1 MKIFKY
7 ILVVLACHILNGQS
21 LNSLISEKNGFDYER
36 LSRLSN
42 KLDEFSKKG
51 ILPGSVVLI
60 SKNDEIIYHEA
71 FGFSDIDN
79 QIPMKTNSIFR
90 IASQT
95 KFITAAAIIMLQERG
110 ELVITENV
118 SKYIPEFKETFVAKK
133 SDDGYSIEPADR
145 EITIKDLLTHTSG
158 IGYGFGIASE
168 VWEDAGIQ
176 GFYLIDRNE
185 SIVETVKKIAKL
197 PHEAHPGDKYVYGY
211 SSDILGAI
219 VEVVSGNSL
228 DVFLKENL
236 FDPLEMTDT
245 SFYLPYSK
253 KDRLTTV
260 YIYSEDNGLKRA
272 PSVGTFDSQGPHY
285 IDGPK
290 KSFSGGAG
298 LLSTSSD
305 YNKFL
310 LMILNEGKYQD
321 LQILSRKSI
330 EIMTKDNLTDGM
342 FPYAGIGHGLG
353 VQVINNRAKLSVLGS
368 NGELTGGGAYR
379 TEYWVDPQEDLIGI
393 ILVQIREPQYLL
405 RFHDTIKTLIYQA
418 LK

>member
-1 MKIFKY
+1 MYKY
-7 ILVVLACHILNGQS
+7 ILVLLVCNILNGQS
-21 LNSLISEKNGFDYER
+21 LNSISSENNEFDYER
-36 LSRLSN
+36 LSRLSY
-42 KLDEFSKKG
+42 KLDEFSKEG

-95 KFITAAAIIMLQERG
+95 KFVTATAIMMLQERG

-118 SKYIPEFKETFVAKK
+118 SKYIPEFKQTFVAKK

-158 IGYGFGIASE
+158 VGYGFGIASK
-168 VWEDAGIQ
+168 VWEEAGIQ

-197 PHEAHPGDKYVYGY
+197 PHEAHPGDEYVYGY

-228 DVFLKENL
+228 DTFLKENL

-245 SFYLPYSK
+245 SFYLPDSK

-272 PSVGTFDSQGPHY
+272 PYKGTFDSQGSHY

-305 YNKFL
+305 YYNFL
-310 LMILNEGKYQD
+310 LMILNEGKYEN

-330 EIMTKDNLTDGM
+330 EIMTKDNLTEGI
-342 FPYAGIGHGLG
+342 FPYAGMGHGLG
-353 VQVINNRAKLSVLGS
+353 VQVVNNRAKLSVLGS
-368 NGELTGGGAYR
+368 NGELIGGGAYR
-379 TEYWVDPQEDLIGI
+379 TEYWIDSKEDLIGI

>member
-1 MKIFKY
+1 MKIFNY
-7 ILVVLACHILNGQS
+7 ILVLLVCNILNGQS
-21 LNSLISEKNGFDYER
+21 LNSLTLKKNQFDYKR

-95 KFITAAAIIMLQERG
+95 KFITATAIMMLQERG

-158 IGYGFGIASE
+158 VGYGFGIASK
-168 VWEDAGIQ
+168 VWEEAGIQ

-197 PHEAHPGDKYVYGY
+197 PHEAHPGDEYVYGY

-228 DVFLKENL
+228 DTFLKENL

-245 SFYLPYSK
+245 SFYLPDSK
-253 KDRLTTV
+253 KNLLTTV

-272 PSVGTFDSQGPHY
+272 PYKGTFDSQGSHY

-290 KSFSGGAG
+290 KSFVIISI
-298 LLSTSSD
+298 D
-305 YNKFL
+305 FL
-310 LMILNEGKYQD
+310 ERI
-321 LQILSRKSI
+321 
-330 EIMTKDNLTDGM
+330 
-342 FPYAGIGHGLG
+342 
-353 VQVINNRAKLSVLGS
+353 
-368 NGELTGGGAYR
+368 
-379 TEYWVDPQEDLIGI
+379 
-393 ILVQIREPQYLL
+393 
-405 RFHDTIKTLIYQA
+405 
-418 LK
+418 

>member
-7 ILVVLACHILNGQS
+7 ILVVLVCNILNGQS

-60 SKNDEIIYHEA
+60 SKNDKIIYHEA

-95 KFITAAAIIMLQERG
+95 KFITATAIMMLQERG

-158 IGYGFGIASE
+158 VGYGFGIASK
-168 VWEDAGIQ
+168 VWEEAGIQ

-197 PHEAHPGDKYVYGY
+197 PHEAHPGDEYVYGY

-228 DVFLKENL
+228 DTFLKENL

-245 SFYLPYSK
+245 SFYLPDSK
-253 KDRLTTV
+253 KDRLTSV

-272 PSVGTFDSQGPHY
+272 PYKGTFDSQGSHY

-305 YNKFL
+305 YYNFL
-310 LMILNEGKYQD
+310 LMILNEGKYEN

-330 EIMTKDNLTDGM
+330 EIMTKDNLTEGI
-342 FPYAGIGHGLG
+342 FPYAGMGHGLG
-353 VQVINNRAKLSVLGS
+353 VQVVNNRAKLSVLGS
-368 NGELTGGGAYR
+368 NGELIGGGAYR
-379 TEYWVDPQEDLIGI
+379 TEYWIDSQEDLIGI

>member
-7 ILVVLACHILNGQS
+7 IIVVLVCNILNGQS
-21 LNSLISEKNGFDYER
+21 LNSLTSEKNGFDYKR

-60 SKNDEIIYHEA
+60 SKNDKIIYHEA

-95 KFITAAAIIMLQERG
+95 KFITATAIMMLQERG

-158 IGYGFGIASE
+158 VGYGFGIASKA
-168 VWEDAGIQ
+168 WEEAGIQ

-197 PHEAHPGDKYVYGY
+197 PHEAHPGDEYVYGY

-228 DVFLKENL
+228 DTFLKENL

-245 SFYLPYSK
+245 SFYLPDSK

-272 PSVGTFDSQGPHY
+272 PYKGTFDSQGSHY

-305 YNKFL
+305 YYNFL
-310 LMILNEGKYQD
+310 LMILNEGKYEN

-330 EIMTKDNLTDGM
+330 EIMTKDNLTEGV
-342 FPYAGIGHGLG
+342 FPYSGMGHGLG
-353 VQVINNRAKLSVLGS
+353 VQVVNNRAKLSVLGS
-368 NGELTGGGAYR
+368 NGELIGGGAYR
-379 TEYWVDPQEDLIGI
+379 TEYWVDPKEDLIGI

>member
-7 ILVVLACHILNGQS
+7 ILVVLVCNILNGQS
-21 LNSLISEKNGFDYER
+21 LNSVISEKNGFDYER

-60 SKNDEIIYHEA
+60 SKNDKIIYHEA

-95 KFITAAAIIMLQERG
+95 KFITATAIMMLQERG

-158 IGYGFGIASE
+158 VGYGFGIASK
-168 VWEDAGIQ
+168 VWEEAGIQ

-197 PHEAHPGDKYVYGY
+197 PHEAHPGDEYVYGY

-228 DVFLKENL
+228 DTFLKENL

-245 SFYLPYSK
+245 SFYLPDSK

-272 PSVGTFDSQGPHY
+272 PYKGTFDSQGSHY

-305 YNKFL
+305 YYNFL
-310 LMILNEGKYQD
+310 LMILNEGKYEN

-330 EIMTKDNLTDGM
+330 EIMTKDNLTEGI
-342 FPYAGIGHGLG
+342 FPYAGMGHGLG
-353 VQVINNRAKLSVLGS
+353 VQVVNNRAKLSVLGS
-368 NGELTGGGAYR
+368 NGELIGGGAYR
-379 TEYWVDPQEDLIGI
+379 TEYWIDSQEDLIGI

>member
-7 ILVVLACHILNGQS
+7 ILVVLVCNILNGQS

-60 SKNDEIIYHEA
+60 SKNDKIIYHEA

-95 KFITAAAIIMLQERG
+95 KFITATAIMMLQERG

-158 IGYGFGIASE
+158 VGYGFGIASK
-168 VWEDAGIQ
+168 VWEEAGIQ

-197 PHEAHPGDKYVYGY
+197 PHEAHPGDQYVYGY
-211 SSDILGAI
+211 SSDILGAVVEI
-219 VEVVSGNSL
+219 VTGNSL
-228 DVFLKENL
+228 DTFLKENL

-245 SFYLPYSK
+245 SFYLPDSK

-272 PSVGTFDSQGPHY
+272 PYKGTFDSQGSHY

-310 LMILNEGKYQD
+310 LMILNEGKYGD

-330 EIMTKDNLTDGM
+330 EIMTKDNLNEGV
-342 FPYAGIGHGLG
+342 FPYAGMGHGLG
-353 VQVINNRAKLSVLGS
+353 VQVVNNRAKLSVLGS
-368 NGELTGGGAYR
+368 NGELIGGGAYR

>member
-7 ILVVLACHILNGQS
+7 ILVVLVCNILNGQS

-60 SKNDEIIYHEA
+60 SKNDKIIYHEA

-95 KFITAAAIIMLQERG
+95 KFITATAIMMLQERG
-110 ELVITENV
+110 DLVITENV

-133 SDDGYSIEPADR
+133 SDNGYSIEPADR

-158 IGYGFGIASE
+158 VGYGFGIASK
-168 VWEDAGIQ
+168 VWEEAGIQ

-197 PHEAHPGDKYVYGY
+197 PHEAHPGDEYVYGY

-228 DVFLKENL
+228 DTFLKENL

-245 SFYLPYSK
+245 SFYLPDSK

-272 PSVGTFDSQGPHY
+272 PYKGTFDSQGSHY

-305 YNKFL
+305 YYNFL
-310 LMILNEGKYQD
+310 LMILNEGKYEN

-330 EIMTKDNLTDGM
+330 EIMTKDNLTEGI
-342 FPYAGIGHGLG
+342 FPYAGMGHGLG
-353 VQVINNRAKLSVLGS
+353 VQVVNNRAKLSVLGS
-368 NGELTGGGAYR
+368 NGELIGGGAYR
-379 TEYWVDPQEDLIGI
+379 TEYWIDSQEDLIGI

>member
-7 ILVVLACHILNGQS
+7 ILVVLVCNILNGQS

-60 SKNDEIIYHEA
+60 SKNDKIIYHEA

-95 KFITAAAIIMLQERG
+95 KFITATAIMMLQERG

-158 IGYGFGIASE
+158 VGYGFGIASK
-168 VWEDAGIQ
+168 VWEEAGIQ

-197 PHEAHPGDKYVYGY
+197 PHEAHPGDEYVYGY

-228 DVFLKENL
+228 DTFLKENL

-245 SFYLPYSK
+245 SFYLPDSK
-253 KDRLTTV
+253 KNRLTTV

-272 PSVGTFDSQGPHY
+272 PYKGTFDSQGSHY

-305 YNKFL
+305 YYNFL
-310 LMILNEGKYQD
+310 LMILNEGKYEN

-330 EIMTKDNLTDGM
+330 EIMTKDNLTEGI
-342 FPYAGIGHGLG
+342 FPYAGMGHGLG
-353 VQVINNRAKLSVLGS
+353 VQVVNNRAKLSVLGS
-368 NGELTGGGAYR
+368 NGELIGGGAYR
-379 TEYWVDPQEDLIGI
+379 TEYWIDSQEDLIGI

>member
-7 ILVVLACHILNGQS
+7 ILVVLVCNILNGQS

-60 SKNDEIIYHEA
+60 SKNDKIIYHEA

-95 KFITAAAIIMLQERG
+95 KFITATAIMMLQERG

-118 SKYIPEFKETFVAKK
+118 SKYIPEFKQTFVAKK

-158 IGYGFGIASE
+158 VGYGFGIASK
-168 VWEDAGIQ
+168 VWEEAGIQ

-197 PHEAHPGDKYVYGY
+197 PHEAHPGDEYVYGY

-228 DVFLKENL
+228 DTFLKENL

-245 SFYLPYSK
+245 SFYLPDSK

-272 PSVGTFDSQGPHY
+272 PYKGTFDSQGSHY

-305 YNKFL
+305 YYNFL
-310 LMILNEGKYQD
+310 LMILNEGKYEN

-330 EIMTKDNLTDGM
+330 EIMTKDNLTEGI
-342 FPYAGIGHGLG
+342 FPYAGMGHGLG
-353 VQVINNRAKLSVLGS
+353 VQVVNNRAKLSVLGS
-368 NGELTGGGAYR
+368 NGELIGGGAYR
-379 TEYWVDPQEDLIGI
+379 TEYWIDSQEDLIGI

>member
-7 ILVVLACHILNGQS
+7 ILVVLVCNILNGQS

-60 SKNDEIIYHEA
+60 SKNDKIIYHEA

-95 KFITAAAIIMLQERG
+95 KFITATAIMMLQERG

-158 IGYGFGIASE
+158 VGYGFGIASK
-168 VWEDAGIQ
+168 VWEEAGIQ

-197 PHEAHPGDKYVYGY
+197 PHEAHPGDEYVYGY

-228 DVFLKENL
+228 DTFLKENL

-245 SFYLPYSK
+245 SFYLPDSK

-272 PSVGTFDSQGPHY
+272 PYKGTFDSQGSHY

-305 YNKFL
+305 YYNFL
-310 LMILNEGKYQD
+310 LMILNEGKYEN

-330 EIMTKDNLTDGM
+330 EIMTKDNLTEGI
-342 FPYAGIGHGLG
+342 FPYAGMGHGLG
-353 VQVINNRAKLSVLGS
+353 VQVVNNRSKLSVLGS
-368 NGELTGGGAYR
+368 NGELIGGGAYR
-379 TEYWVDPQEDLIGI
+379 TEYWIDSKEDLIGI

>member
-1 MKIFKY
+1 MKIFNY
-7 ILVVLACHILNGQS
+7 ILVLLVCNILNGQS
-21 LNSLISEKNGFDYER
+21 LNSLTLEMNGFDYER

-42 KLDEFSKKG
+42 KLDEFSKEG

-95 KFITAAAIIMLQERG
+95 KFITATAIMMLQERG

-158 IGYGFGIASE
+158 VGYGFGIASK
-168 VWEDAGIQ
+168 VWEEAGIQ

-197 PHEAHPGDKYVYGY
+197 PHEAHPGDEYVYGY

-228 DVFLKENL
+228 DTFLKENL

-245 SFYLPYSK
+245 SFYLPDSK
-253 KDRLTTV
+253 KNRLTTV

-272 PSVGTFDSQGPHY
+272 PYKGTFDSQGSHY

-305 YNKFL
+305 YYNFL
-310 LMILNEGKYQD
+310 LMILNEGKYEN

-330 EIMTKDNLTDGM
+330 EIMTKDNLTEGI
-342 FPYAGIGHGLG
+342 FPYAGMGHGLG
-353 VQVINNRAKLSVLGS
+353 VQVVNNRAKLSVLGS
-368 NGELTGGGAYR
+368 NGELIGGGAYR
-379 TEYWVDPQEDLIGI
+379 TEYWIDSQEDLIGI

>member
-7 ILVVLACHILNGQS
+7 ILVVLVCNILNGQS

-60 SKNDEIIYHEA
+60 SKNDKIIYHEA

-95 KFITAAAIIMLQERG
+95 KFITATAIMMLQERG

-158 IGYGFGIASE
+158 VGYGFGIASK
-168 VWEDAGIQ
+168 VWEEAGIQ

-197 PHEAHPGDKYVYGY
+197 PHEAHPGDEYVYGY

-228 DVFLKENL
+228 DTFLKENL

-245 SFYLPYSK
+245 SFYLPDSK

-272 PSVGTFDSQGPHY
+272 PYKGTFDSQGSHY

-305 YNKFL
+305 YYNFL
-310 LMILNEGKYQD
+310 LMILNEGKYEN

-330 EIMTKDNLTDGM
+330 EIMTKDNLTEGI
-342 FPYAGIGHGLG
+342 FPYAGMGHGLG
-353 VQVINNRAKLSVLGS
+353 VQVVNNRAKLSVLGS
-368 NGELTGGGAYR
+368 NGELIGGGAYR
-379 TEYWVDPQEDLIGI
+379 TEYWIDPQEDLIGI

>member
-7 ILVVLACHILNGQS
+7 ILVVLVCNILNGQS
-21 LNSLISEKNGFDYER
+21 LNSLTLKKNQFDYKR

-95 KFITAAAIIMLQERG
+95 KFITATAIMMLQERG

-118 SKYIPEFKETFVAKK
+118 SKYIPEFKQTFVAKK
-133 SDDGYSIEPADR
+133 SDDGYSIEPAHR

-158 IGYGFGIASE
+158 VGYGFGIASK
-168 VWEDAGIQ
+168 VWKEAGIQ

-197 PHEAHPGDKYVYGY
+197 PHEAHPGDEYVYGY

-228 DVFLKENL
+228 DTFLKENL

-245 SFYLPYSK
+245 SFYLPDSK

-272 PSVGTFDSQGPHY
+272 PYKGTFDSQGSHY

-310 LMILNEGKYQD
+310 LMILNEGKYEN

-330 EIMTKDNLTDGM
+330 EIMTKDNLTEGI
-342 FPYAGIGHGLG
+342 FPYAGMGHGLG
-353 VQVINNRAKLSVLGS
+353 VQVVNNRAKLSVLGS
-368 NGELTGGGAYR
+368 NGELIGGGAYR
-379 TEYWVDPQEDLIGI
+379 TEYWIDSKEDLIGI

>member
-7 ILVVLACHILNGQS
+7 ILVVLVCNILNGQS

-60 SKNDEIIYHEA
+60 SKNDKIIYHEA

-95 KFITAAAIIMLQERG
+95 KFITATAIMMLQERG

-118 SKYIPEFKETFVAKK
+118 SKYIPEFKQTFVAKK

-158 IGYGFGIASE
+158 VGYGFGIASK
-168 VWEDAGIQ
+168 VWEEAGIQ

-197 PHEAHPGDKYVYGY
+197 PHEAHPGDEYVYGY

-228 DVFLKENL
+228 DTFLKENL

-245 SFYLPYSK
+245 SFYLPDSK

-272 PSVGTFDSQGPHY
+272 PYKGTFDSQGSHY

-305 YNKFL
+305 YYNFL
-310 LMILNEGKYQD
+310 LMILNEGKYEN

-330 EIMTKDNLTDGM
+330 EIMTKDNLTEGI
-342 FPYAGIGHGLG
+342 FPYAGMGHGLG
-353 VQVINNRAKLSVLGS
+353 VQVVNNRAKLSVLGS
-368 NGELTGGGAYR
+368 NGELIGGGAYR
-379 TEYWVDPQEDLIGI
+379 TEYWIDPQEDLIGI

>member
-7 ILVVLACHILNGQS
+7 ILVVLVCNILNGQS
-21 LNSLISEKNGFDYER
+21 LNSVISEKNGFDYER

-60 SKNDEIIYHEA
+60 SKNDKIIYHEA

-95 KFITAAAIIMLQERG
+95 KFITATAIMMLQERG

-118 SKYIPEFKETFVAKK
+118 SKYIPEFKQTFVAKK
-133 SDDGYSIEPADR
+133 SDDGYSIEPADI

-158 IGYGFGIASE
+158 VGYGFGIASK
-168 VWEDAGIQ
+168 VWEEAGIQ

-197 PHEAHPGDKYVYGY
+197 PHEAHPGDEYVYGY

-219 VEVVSGNSL
+219 VEIVSGNSL
-228 DVFLKENL
+228 DTFLKENL

-245 SFYLPYSK
+245 SFYLPDSK

-260 YIYSEDNGLKRA
+260 YIYSEGNGLKRA
-272 PSVGTFDSQGPHY
+272 PYKGTFDSQGSHY

-305 YNKFL
+305 YYNFL
-310 LMILNEGKYQD
+310 LMILNEGKYEN

-330 EIMTKDNLTDGM
+330 EIMTKDNLTEGI
-342 FPYAGIGHGLG
+342 FPYAGMGHGLG
-353 VQVINNRAKLSVLGS
+353 VQVVNNRAKLSVLGS
-368 NGELTGGGAYR
+368 NGELIGGGAYR
-379 TEYWVDPQEDLIGI
+379 TEYWIDPQEDLIGI

>member
-1 MKIFKY
+1 M
-7 ILVVLACHILNGQS
+7 
-21 LNSLISEKNGFDYER
+21 
-36 LSRLSN
+36 
-42 KLDEFSKKG
+42 
-51 ILPGSVVLI
+51 
-60 SKNDEIIYHEA
+60 
-71 FGFSDIDN
+71 
-79 QIPMKTNSIFR
+79 
-90 IASQT
+90 
-95 KFITAAAIIMLQERG
+95 MLQERG

-158 IGYGFGIASE
+158 VGYGFGIASK
-168 VWEDAGIQ
+168 VWEEAGIQ

-197 PHEAHPGDKYVYGY
+197 PHEAHPGDEYVYGY

-228 DVFLKENL
+228 DTFLKENL

-245 SFYLPYSK
+245 SFYLPDSK

-272 PSVGTFDSQGPHY
+272 PYKGTFDSQGSHY

-305 YNKFL
+305 YYNFL
-310 LMILNEGKYQD
+310 LMILNEGKYEN

-330 EIMTKDNLTDGM
+330 EIMTKDNLTEGI
-342 FPYAGIGHGLG
+342 FPYAGMGHGLG
-353 VQVINNRAKLSVLGS
+353 VQVVNNRAKLSVLGS
-368 NGELTGGGAYR
+368 NGELIGGGAYR
-379 TEYWVDPQEDLIGI
+379 TEYWIDSQEDLIGI

>member
-7 ILVVLACHILNGQS
+7 ILVVLVCNILNGQS

-42 KLDEFSKKG
+42 KLDEFSIKG

-60 SKNDEIIYHEA
+60 SKNDKIIYHEA

-95 KFITAAAIIMLQERG
+95 KFITATAIMMLQERG

-118 SKYIPEFKETFVAKK
+118 SKYIPEFKQTFVAKK

-158 IGYGFGIASE
+158 VGYGFGIASK
-168 VWEDAGIQ
+168 VWEEAGIQ

-197 PHEAHPGDKYVYGY
+197 PHEAHPGDEYVYGY

-228 DVFLKENL
+228 DTFLKENL

-245 SFYLPYSK
+245 SFYLPDSK

-272 PSVGTFDSQGPHY
+272 PYKGTFDSQGSHY

-305 YNKFL
+305 YYNFL
-310 LMILNEGKYQD
+310 LMILNEGKYEN

-330 EIMTKDNLTDGM
+330 EIMTKDNLTEGI
-342 FPYAGIGHGLG
+342 FPYAGMGHGLG
-353 VQVINNRAKLSVLGS
+353 VQVVNNRAKLSVLGS
-368 NGELTGGGAYR
+368 NGELIGGGAYR
-379 TEYWVDPQEDLIGI
+379 TEYWIDSKEDLIGI

>member
-7 ILVVLACHILNGQS
+7 ILVVLVCNILNGQS

-60 SKNDEIIYHEA
+60 SKNDKIIYHEA

-95 KFITAAAIIMLQERG
+95 KFITATAIMMLQERG

-158 IGYGFGIASE
+158 VGYGFGIASK
-168 VWEDAGIQ
+168 VWEEAGIQ

-197 PHEAHPGDKYVYGY
+197 PHEAHPGDEYVYGY

-228 DVFLKENL
+228 DTFLKENL

-245 SFYLPYSK
+245 SFYLPDSK

-272 PSVGTFDSQGPHY
+272 PYKGTFDSQGSHY

-305 YNKFL
+305 YYNFL
-310 LMILNEGKYQD
+310 LMILNEGKYEN

-330 EIMTKDNLTDGM
+330 EIMTKDNLTEGI
-342 FPYAGIGHGLG
+342 FPYAGMGHGLG
-353 VQVINNRAKLSVLGS
+353 VQVVNNRAKLSVLGS
-368 NGELTGGGAYR
+368 TGELIGGGAYR
-379 TEYWVDPQEDLIGI
+379 TEYWIDSQEDLIGI

>member
-7 ILVVLACHILNGQS
+7 IIVVLVCNILNGQS
-21 LNSLISEKNGFDYER
+21 LNSLTSEKNGFDYKR

-60 SKNDEIIYHEA
+60 SKNDKIIYHEA

-95 KFITAAAIIMLQERG
+95 KFITATAIMMLQERG

-158 IGYGFGIASE
+158 VGYGFGIASKA
-168 VWEDAGIQ
+168 WEEAGIQ

-197 PHEAHPGDKYVYGY
+197 PHEAHPGDQYVYGY
-211 SSDILGAI
+211 SSDILGAVVEI
-219 VEVVSGNSL
+219 VTGNSL
-228 DVFLKENL
+228 DTFLKENL

-245 SFYLPYSK
+245 SFYLPDSK

-272 PSVGTFDSQGPHY
+272 PYKGTFDSQGSHY

-298 LLSTSSD
+298 LLSTSSYY
-305 YNKFL
+305 YNFL
-310 LMILNEGKYQD
+310 LMILNEGKYEN

-330 EIMTKDNLTDGM
+330 EIMTKDNLTEGV
-342 FPYAGIGHGLG
+342 FPYSGMGHGLG
-353 VQVINNRAKLSVLGS
+353 VQVVNNRAKLSVLGS
-368 NGELTGGGAYR
+368 NGELIGGGAYR
-379 TEYWVDPQEDLIGI
+379 TEYWVDPKEDLIGI

>member
-7 ILVVLACHILNGQS
+7 ILVVLVCNILNGQS

-60 SKNDEIIYHEA
+60 SKNDKIIYHEA

-95 KFITAAAIIMLQERG
+95 KFITATAIMMLQERG

-158 IGYGFGIASE
+158 VGYGFGIASK
-168 VWEDAGIQ
+168 VWEEAGIQ

-197 PHEAHPGDKYVYGY
+197 PHEAHPGDEYVYGY

-228 DVFLKENL
+228 DTFLKENL

-245 SFYLPYSK
+245 SFYLPDSK

-272 PSVGTFDSQGPHY
+272 PYKGTFDSQGSHY

-310 LMILNEGKYQD
+310 LMILNEGKYGD

-330 EIMTKDNLTDGM
+330 EIMTKDNLNEGV
-342 FPYAGIGHGLG
+342 FPYAGMGHGLG
-353 VQVINNRAKLSVLGS
+353 VQVVNNRAKLSVLGS
-368 NGELTGGGAYR
+368 NGELIGGGAYR

>member
-7 ILVVLACHILNGQS
+7 ILVVLVCNILNGQS

-60 SKNDEIIYHEA
+60 SKNDKIIYHEA

-95 KFITAAAIIMLQERG
+95 KFITATAIMMLQERG

-118 SKYIPEFKETFVAKK
+118 SKYIPEFKQTFVAKK

-158 IGYGFGIASE
+158 VGYGFGIASK
-168 VWEDAGIQ
+168 VWEEAGIQ

-197 PHEAHPGDKYVYGY
+197 PHEAHPGDEYVYGY

-228 DVFLKENL
+228 DTFLKENL

-245 SFYLPYSK
+245 SFYLPDSK

-260 YIYSEDNGLKRA
+260 YIYTEDNGLKRA
-272 PSVGTFDSQGPHY
+272 PYKGTFDSQGSHY

-305 YNKFL
+305 YYNFL
-310 LMILNEGKYQD
+310 LMILNEGKYEN

-330 EIMTKDNLTDGM
+330 EIMTKDNLTEGI
-342 FPYAGIGHGLG
+342 FPYAGMGHGLG
-353 VQVINNRAKLSVLGS
+353 VQVVNNRAKLSVLGS
-368 NGELTGGGAYR
+368 NGELIGGGAYR
-379 TEYWVDPQEDLIGI
+379 TEYWIDSKEDLIGI

>member
-7 ILVVLACHILNGQS
+7 IIVVLVCNILNGQS
-21 LNSLISEKNGFDYER
+21 LNSLTSEKNGFDYKR

-60 SKNDEIIYHEA
+60 SKNDKIIYHEA

-95 KFITAAAIIMLQERG
+95 KFITATAIMMLQERG

-158 IGYGFGIASE
+158 VGYGFGIASKA
-168 VWEDAGIQ
+168 WEEAGIQ

-197 PHEAHPGDKYVYGY
+197 PHEAHPGDEYVYGY

-228 DVFLKENL
+228 DTFLKENL

-245 SFYLPYSK
+245 SFYLPDSK

-272 PSVGTFDSQGPHY
+272 PYKGTFDSQGSHY

-305 YNKFL
+305 FYNFL
-310 LMILNEGKYQD
+310 LMILNEGKYEN

-330 EIMTKDNLTDGM
+330 EIMTKDNLTEGI
-342 FPYAGIGHGLG
+342 FPYAGMGHGLG
-353 VQVINNRAKLSVLGS
+353 VQVVNNRSKLSVLGS
-368 NGELTGGGAYR
+368 NGELIGGGAYR
-379 TEYWVDPQEDLIGI
+379 TEYWIDSQEDLIGI

>member
-7 ILVVLACHILNGQS
+7 ILVVLVCNILNGQS
-21 LNSLISEKNGFDYER
+21 LNSLTLKKNQFDYKR

-95 KFITAAAIIMLQERG
+95 KFITATAIMMLQERG
-110 ELVITENV
+110 DLVITENV

-133 SDDGYSIEPADR
+133 SDNGYSIEPADR
-145 EITIKDLLTHTSG
+145 EITIIDLLTHTSG

-176 GFYLIDRNE
+176 GFYLINRNE

-197 PHEAHPGDKYVYGY
+197 PHESHPGDNYVYGY

-219 VEVVSGNSL
+219 VEVVSGKSL
-228 DVFLKENL
+228 DFFLKENL
-236 FDPLEMTDT
+236 FDPLGMIDT
-245 SFYLPYSK
+245 SFYLPVSK

-260 YIYSEDNGLKRA
+260 YIHSEDNGLKRA
-272 PSVGTFDSQGPHY
+272 PNKGTFDSQGEHY

-310 LMILNEGKYQD
+310 LMILNEGKYRD

-330 EIMTKDNLTDGM
+330 EIMTKDNLNEGV
-342 FPYAGIGHGLG
+342 FPYAGMGHGLG
-353 VQVINNRAKLSVLGS
+353 VQVVNNRAKLSVLGS
-368 NGELTGGGAYR
+368 NGELIGGGAYR

>member
-7 ILVVLACHILNGQS
+7 ILVVLVCNILNGQS

-60 SKNDEIIYHEA
+60 SKNDKIIYHEA

-95 KFITAAAIIMLQERG
+95 KFITATAIMMLQERG

-118 SKYIPEFKETFVAKK
+118 SKYIPEFKQTFVAKK

-158 IGYGFGIASE
+158 VGYGFGIASK
-168 VWEDAGIQ
+168 VWEEAGIQ

-197 PHEAHPGDKYVYGY
+197 PHEAHPGDEYVYGY

-228 DVFLKENL
+228 DTFLKENL

-245 SFYLPYSK
+245 SFYLPDSK

-272 PSVGTFDSQGPHY
+272 PYKGTFDSQGSHY

-305 YNKFL
+305 YYNFL
-310 LMILNEGKYQD
+310 LMILNEGKYEN

-330 EIMTKDNLTDGM
+330 EIMTKDNLTEGI
-342 FPYAGIGHGLG
+342 FPYAGMGHGLG
-353 VQVINNRAKLSVLGS
+353 VQVVNNRAKLSVLGS
-368 NGELTGGGAYR
+368 NGELIGGGAYR

>member
-7 ILVVLACHILNGQS
+7 ILVVLVCNILNGQS

-60 SKNDEIIYHEA
+60 SKNDKIIYHEA

-95 KFITAAAIIMLQERG
+95 KFITATAIMMLQERG

-158 IGYGFGIASE
+158 VGYGFGIASK
-168 VWEDAGIQ
+168 VWEEAGIQ

-197 PHEAHPGDKYVYGY
+197 PHEAHPGDEYVYGY

-228 DVFLKENL
+228 D
-236 FDPLEMTDT
+236 
-245 SFYLPYSK
+245 
-253 KDRLTTV
+253 
-260 YIYSEDNGLKRA
+260 
-272 PSVGTFDSQGPHY
+272 TFS
-285 IDGPK
+285 
-290 KSFSGGAG
+290 
-298 LLSTSSD
+298 
-305 YNKFL
+305 
-310 LMILNEGKYQD
+310 
-321 LQILSRKSI
+321 
-330 EIMTKDNLTDGM
+330 
-342 FPYAGIGHGLG
+342 
-353 VQVINNRAKLSVLGS
+353 
-368 NGELTGGGAYR
+368 
-379 TEYWVDPQEDLIGI
+379 
-393 ILVQIREPQYLL
+393 
-405 RFHDTIKTLIYQA
+405 
-418 LK
+418 

>member
-1 MKIFKY
+1 MKIFNY
-7 ILVVLACHILNGQS
+7 ILVLLVCNILNGQS
-21 LNSLISEKNGFDYER
+21 LNSLTLEMNGFDYER

-95 KFITAAAIIMLQERG
+95 KFITATAIMMLQERG

-133 SDDGYSIEPADR
+133 SDDDYSIEPADR

-158 IGYGFGIASE
+158 VGYGFGIASK
-168 VWEDAGIQ
+168 VWEEAGIQ

-197 PHEAHPGDKYVYGY
+197 PHEAHPGDEYVYGY

-219 VEVVSGNSL
+219 VEVVSGNSF

-245 SFYLPYSK
+245 SFYLPDSK
-253 KDRLTTV
+253 KNRLTTV

-272 PSVGTFDSQGPHY
+272 PYKGTFDSQGSHY

-305 YNKFL
+305 YYNFL
-310 LMILNEGKYQD
+310 LMILNEGKYEN

-330 EIMTKDNLTDGM
+330 EIMTKDNLTEGI
-342 FPYAGIGHGLG
+342 FPYAGMGHGLG
-353 VQVINNRAKLSVLGS
+353 VQVVNNRAKLSVLGS
-368 NGELTGGGAYR
+368 NGELIGGGAYR
-379 TEYWVDPQEDLIGI
+379 TEYWIDSQEDLIGI
-393 ILVQIREPQYLL
+393 ILVQIRESQYLL

>member
-7 ILVVLACHILNGQS
+7 ILVVLVCNILNGQS

-60 SKNDEIIYHEA
+60 SKNDKIIYHEA

-95 KFITAAAIIMLQERG
+95 KFITATAIMMLQERG

-118 SKYIPEFKETFVAKK
+118 SKYIPEFKQTFVAKK

-158 IGYGFGIASE
+158 VGYGFGIASK
-168 VWEDAGIQ
+168 VWEEAGIQ

-197 PHEAHPGDKYVYGY
+197 PHEAHPGDEYVYGY

-228 DVFLKENL
+228 DTFLKENL

-245 SFYLPYSK
+245 SFYLPDSK

-272 PSVGTFDSQGPHY
+272 PYKGTFDSQGSHY

-305 YNKFL
+305 YYNFL
-310 LMILNEGKYQD
+310 LMILNEGKYEN

-330 EIMTKDNLTDGM
+330 EIMTKDNLTEGI
-342 FPYAGIGHGLG
+342 FPYAGMGHGLG
-353 VQVINNRAKLSVLGS
+353 VQVVNNRAKLSVLGS
-368 NGELTGGGAYR
+368 NGELIGGGAYR
-379 TEYWVDPQEDLIGI
+379 TEYWIDSKEDLIGI

>member
-7 ILVVLACHILNGQS
+7 ILVVLVCNILNGQS
-21 LNSLISEKNGFDYER
+21 LNSLTSEKNGFDYKR

-95 KFITAAAIIMLQERG
+95 KFITATAIMMLQERG

-158 IGYGFGIASE
+158 VGYGFGIASK
-168 VWEDAGIQ
+168 VWEEAGIQ

-197 PHEAHPGDKYVYGY
+197 PHEAHPGDEYVYGY

-228 DVFLKENL
+228 DTFLKENL

-245 SFYLPYSK
+245 SFYLPDSK

-272 PSVGTFDSQGPHY
+272 PYKGTFDSQGSHY

-310 LMILNEGKYQD
+310 LMILNEGKYGD

-330 EIMTKDNLTDGM
+330 EIMTKDNLNEGV
-342 FPYAGIGHGLG
+342 FPYAGMGHGLG
-353 VQVINNRAKLSVLGS
+353 VQVVNNRAKLSVLGS
-368 NGELTGGGAYR
+368 NGELIGGGAYR
-379 TEYWVDPQEDLIGI
+379 TEYWIDSQEDLIGI

>member
-7 ILVVLACHILNGQS
+7 ILVVLVCNILNGQS

-60 SKNDEIIYHEA
+60 SKNDKIIYHEA

-95 KFITAAAIIMLQERG
+95 KFITATAIMMLQERG

-158 IGYGFGIASE
+158 VGYGFGIASK
-168 VWEDAGIQ
+168 VWEEAGIQ

-197 PHEAHPGDKYVYGY
+197 PHEAHPGDEYVYGY

-219 VEVVSGNSL
+219 IEIVSGNSL
-228 DVFLKENL
+228 DTFLKENL

-245 SFYLPYSK
+245 SFYLPDSK

-272 PSVGTFDSQGPHY
+272 PYKGTFDSQGSHY

-305 YNKFL
+305 YYNFL
-310 LMILNEGKYQD
+310 LMILNEGKYEN

-330 EIMTKDNLTDGM
+330 EIMTKDNLTEGI
-342 FPYAGIGHGLG
+342 FPYAGMGHGLG
-353 VQVINNRAKLSVLGS
+353 VQVVNNRAKLSVLGS
-368 NGELTGGGAYR
+368 NGELIGGGAYR
-379 TEYWVDPQEDLIGI
+379 TEYWIDSQEDLIGI

>member
-7 ILVVLACHILNGQS
+7 ILIVLVCNILNGQS

-60 SKNDEIIYHEA
+60 SKNDKIIYHEA

-95 KFITAAAIIMLQERG
+95 KFITATAIMMLQERG

-158 IGYGFGIASE
+158 VGYGFGIASKA
-168 VWEDAGIQ
+168 WEEAGIQ

-197 PHEAHPGDKYVYGY
+197 PHEAHPGDEYVYGY

-228 DVFLKENL
+228 DTFLKENL

-245 SFYLPYSK
+245 SFYLPDSK

-272 PSVGTFDSQGPHY
+272 PYKGTFDSQGSHY

-305 YNKFL
+305 FYNFL
-310 LMILNEGKYQD
+310 LMILNEGKYEN

-330 EIMTKDNLTDGM
+330 EIMTKDNLTEGV
-342 FPYAGIGHGLG
+342 FPYSGMGHGLG
-353 VQVINNRAKLSVLGS
+353 VQVVNNRAKLSVLGS
-368 NGELTGGGAYR
+368 NGELIGGGAYR
-379 TEYWVDPQEDLIGI
+379 TEYWVDPKEDLIGI